1 MDLSALQWIV
11 SGVLAIMSY
20 FLKRTVDSYD
30 DKLKQH
36 DVRFE
41 SQTKELAE
49 IRRDYLH
56 RDDFKE
62 FKEDLREMFNEI
74 KTDIK
79 EIKNKQN

>member
-1 MDLSALQWIV
+1 
-11 SGVLAIMSY
+11 MSY

-79 EIKNKQN
+79 EIKNKQS

>member
-1 MDLSALQWIV
+1 MDTSTLQWIA
-11 SGVLAIMSY
+11 SGVLLIMSY

-30 DKLKQH
+30 ERFKQH
-36 DVRFE
+36 ELRFD

-79 EIKNKQN
+79 EIKNKQG

>member
-1 MDLSALQWIV
+1 
-11 SGVLAIMSY
+11 MSY
-20 FLKRTVDSYD
+20 FLKRAVDSYD
-30 DKLKQH
+30 DKFKQH
-36 DVRFE
+36 ELRFDN
-41 SQTKELAE
+41 QTKELAE

-79 EIKNKQN
+79 EIKNKQG